1 MTKRLKVQKEKKPRR
16 IIKVRP
22 EKADKGED
30 SKGNISKII

>member
-1 MTKRLKVQKEKKPRR
+1 MTKRLKVQKEKKPR
-16 IIKVRP
+16 KVRP